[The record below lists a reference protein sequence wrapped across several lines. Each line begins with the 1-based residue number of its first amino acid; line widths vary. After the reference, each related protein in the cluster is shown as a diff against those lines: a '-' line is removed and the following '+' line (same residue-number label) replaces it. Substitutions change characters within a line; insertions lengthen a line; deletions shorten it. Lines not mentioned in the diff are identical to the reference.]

1 MFYFKIAIKSIIERR
16 RQYTSLFAVCAVGV
30 CLMLSAIMITDGMV
44 ASMNEKARQYYAGDL
59 QLLGGKHLSN
69 TEPDADNTVAV
80 LEECLKGKNVM
91 ISKRYNYDA
100 RNESYYFEGATVRQ
114 RVIFGVDFKKEI
126 ALFEKFTF
134 VEGSFLNH
142 DYEDTVL
149 ISQPVAKKLGC
160 HAGDSITLYITTD
173 DGYKNTISLVVTG
186 IFQDSSV
193 FGMYTSYVN
202 YDSLKKALN
211 LSPKEVN
218 RIGIYYIDGSPS
230 LIECIDLQKK
240 LEQKLNLYPLG
251 MDKDVFYDD
260 YKSQDEEKYAL
271 ISLESNVSD
280 LKMLVQALKI
290 IVFAIVVLLVIII
303 AVGISST
310 YRVIVIKRNVESG
323 TLRALGM
330 KTSGIMKLFITEAF
344 LLLLSGAVTGF
355 VFSIIIVN
363 VASCFNLSFI
373 SGFDL
378 FLTKGCLV
386 PEVNAVK
393 IICFV
398 SVIIVTTL
406 LSVLFTLRKLVHV
419 SPVGAITATT

>member
-1 MFYFKIAIKSIIERR
+1 M
-16 RQYTSLFAVCAVGV
+16 
-30 CLMLSAIMITDGMV
+30 
-44 ASMNEKARQYYAGDL
+44 
-59 QLLGGKHLSN
+59 
-69 TEPDADNTVAV
+69 
-80 LEECLKGKNVM
+80 
-91 ISKRYNYDA
+91 
-100 RNESYYFEGATVRQ
+100 
-114 RVIFGVDFKKEI
+114 
-126 ALFEKFTF
+126 
-134 VEGSFLNH
+134 
-142 DYEDTVL
+142 
-149 ISQPVAKKLGC
+149 
-160 HAGDSITLYITTD
+160 
-173 DGYKNTISLVVTG
+173 
-186 IFQDSSV
+186 
-193 FGMYTSYVN
+193 
-202 YDSLKKALN
+202 
-211 LSPKEVN
+211 
-218 RIGIYYIDGSPS
+218 
-230 LIECIDLQKK
+230 
-240 LEQKLNLYPLG
+240 
-251 MDKDVFYDD
+251 
-260 YKSQDEEKYAL
+260 

-355 VFSIIIVN
+355 VFSLIIVN
-363 VASCFNLSFI
+363 VASCFSLSFI

>member
-1 MFYFKIAIKSIIERR
+1 M
-16 RQYTSLFAVCAVGV
+16 
-30 CLMLSAIMITDGMV
+30 
-44 ASMNEKARQYYAGDL
+44 
-59 QLLGGKHLSN
+59 
-69 TEPDADNTVAV
+69 
-80 LEECLKGKNVM
+80 
-91 ISKRYNYDA
+91 
-100 RNESYYFEGATVRQ
+100 
-114 RVIFGVDFKKEI
+114 
-126 ALFEKFTF
+126 
-134 VEGSFLNH
+134 
-142 DYEDTVL
+142 
-149 ISQPVAKKLGC
+149 
-160 HAGDSITLYITTD
+160 
-173 DGYKNTISLVVTG
+173 
-186 IFQDSSV
+186 
-193 FGMYTSYVN
+193 
-202 YDSLKKALN
+202 KALN